1 VPATSLQLEE
11 QVASARN
18 ENHVPGALPKTWV
31 LGLALALATVA
42 LYFPVHSYPFINFD
56 DNRYVVDNPH
66 IRDGVNLATVK
77 WAVLHSYLYNWHPL
91 TWISHA
97 ADIQMFGLDAGWHHE
112 VNVLLHP
119 LNAVLLFWVLRRATG
134 RAGPSLMVA
143 ALFALHP
150 INVESVVWIA
160 ERKTLLS
167 TTFFLLA
174 LGAYRWYA
182 HRPSLRRMTLVAL
195 LYGLGLMAKP
205 QVITLPFVLLLWDY
219 WPLGRM
225 FGPPSAADGIPPRS
239 FAALVKEKTPLF
251 LICVVDAAITMIAQH
266 ASPGAAGPY
275 TLPVRLGNALVC
287 YARYVFLACWPTKLA
302 ILYLHPLNALPAWQ
316 IVAALLFLLAISA
329 LVYARR
335 RRRYLVVGWLWFLG
349 TLVPMIGVVQVYLQ
363 AMADRYAYVSFIGLF
378 LMICWSGADWAGRRH
393 LPRALLPA
401 ASAAVLLVL
410 SFLTY
415 RQIRFWHDDITL
427 WTHALDVTHR
437 NWVAQSY
444 LGNALRA
451 QGQSEAALSHFY
463 RAYADMTR
471 RDPDV
476 YLSIAAGEQQRGN
489 PAQAIEFYQKALVV
503 ITIPEV
509 RKNIFWNMALAYRA
523 LGDSVNAQQCFY
535 QAAHQPPAA
544 VDWQGDWWRQIIPII
559 RQRLHDWPS
568 GMTRSPRP

>member
-1 VPATSLQLEE
+1 M
-11 QVASARN
+11 
-18 ENHVPGALPKTWV
+18 
-31 LGLALALATVA
+31 LALATAA

-66 IRDGVNLATVK
+66 IRDGVNWPTIK

-97 ADIQMFGLDAGWHHE
+97 ADIQMFGLDPGWHHLG
-112 VNVLLHP
+112 NVLLHA

-134 RAGPSLMVA
+134 RVAPSLMVA

-182 HRPSLRRMTLVAL
+182 RQPRLGRMTVVAV

-225 FGPPSAADGIPPRS
+225 FASAVADNFPAQS
-239 FAALVKEKTPLF
+239 LFALVKEKMPLF
-251 LICVVDAAITMIAQH
+251 FICVVDAAITMIAQH

-275 TLPVRLGNALVC
+275 TLPLRLGNALVA
-287 YARYVFLACWPTKLA
+287 YARYIFLAFWPTNLA
-302 ILYLHPLNALPAWQ
+302 ILYLHPLNALRWWQ
-316 IVAALLFLLAISA
+316 IAAALVFLLAISA
-329 LVYARR
+329 LVYVRR
-335 RRRYLVVGWLWFLG
+335 RQRYLVVGWLWFLG
-349 TLVPMIGVVQVYLQ
+349 TLVPMIGLIQVYLQ

-378 LMICWSGADWAGRRH
+378 VMLCWSAADWAVRRQ
-393 LPRALLPA
+393 LPRMVVPG

-410 SFLTY
+410 SFQTH
-415 RQIRFWHDDITL
+415 RQIRYWHDDITL
-427 WTHALDVTHR
+427 WTHALEVTHR
-437 NWVAQSY
+437 NWVTESY

-451 QGQSEAALSHFY
+451 QGRSEEALSHFY

-489 PAQAIEFYQKALVV
+489 LALAIEFYQKALVV
-503 ITIPEV
+503 INIPEV
-509 RKNIFWNMALAYRA
+509 RKNIFWNMGLAYRA
-523 LGDSVNAQQCFY
+523 LGDADNAQQCFY

-544 VDWQGDWWRQIIPII
+544 INWQGDWWRQVIPVV
-559 RQRLHDWPS
+559 RQRLHDWRS
-568 GMTRSPRP
+568 GPAESRSH